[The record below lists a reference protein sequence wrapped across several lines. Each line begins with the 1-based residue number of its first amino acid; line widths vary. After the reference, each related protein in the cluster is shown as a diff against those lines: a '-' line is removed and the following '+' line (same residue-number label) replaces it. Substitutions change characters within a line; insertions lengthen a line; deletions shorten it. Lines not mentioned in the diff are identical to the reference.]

1 MRPVVAS
8 LAAMSPLPDF
18 QTGDVH
24 LLWWPAPEPRP
35 GGRRDWLDSRL
46 REGLA
51 PYAGRPAAEL
61 RFGREPRGRPF
72 LLESAQPALQFNLS
86 DTVGGCL
93 LAVANGLRIGVDLE
107 RADRRM
113 PALRLA
119 RRYFAGSE
127 FDALSALPEHVRE
140 RAFLHAWTA
149 KEAACKATGSGLRDR
164 LNAWEFEIDPVGSDP
179 RLRAGPA
186 EAGDAR
192 SWRFLRLQPAPGYT
206 AVLASAGPIQRLRM
220 RALDRPD
227 GRDQGA

>member
-1 MRPVVAS
+1 
-8 LAAMSPLPDF
+8 MSPLPDF
-18 QTGDVH
+18 HAGDVH

-35 GGRRDWLDSRL
+35 GGRDWLDARL
-46 REGLA
+46 REALA
-51 PYAGRPAAEL
+51 PYAGLPAAAL

-72 LLESAQPALQFNLS
+72 LLESTLPALQFSLS

-93 LAVANGLRIGVDLE
+93 LALANGLRIGVDLE

-119 RRYFAGSE
+119 RRYFAASE

-164 LNAWEFEIDPVGSDP
+164 LDAWVFAIDPDGVEP
-179 RLRAGPA
+179 RLKAAPA
-186 EAGDAR
+186 EAGDA
-192 SWRFLRLQPAPGYT
+192 SAWCFLRLQPAPGYT
-206 AVLASAGPIQRLRM
+206 AVLASPAPIQRPRM
-220 RALDRPD
+220 RAMDRPH
-227 GRDQGA
+227 GWDQGA

>member
-18 QTGDVH
+18 QAGDVH

-35 GGRRDWLDSRL
+35 GGRRDWLDARL

-51 PYAGRPAAEL
+51 PYAGRPAAAL

-72 LLESAQPALQFNLS
+72 LLESALPALQFSLS

-119 RRYFAGSE
+119 RRYFAASE
-127 FDALSALPEHVRE
+127 FEALSALPEQLRE
-140 RAFLHAWTA
+140 RAFVHTWTA

-164 LNAWEFEIDPVGSDP
+164 LNAWVFDIDPAGIEP
-179 RLRAGPA
+179 RLLAAPT
-186 EAGDAR
+186 EAGDAAA
-192 SWRFLRLQPAPGYT
+192 WCFLRVQPAPGYT
-206 AVLASAGPIQRLRM
+206 AVLASPS
-220 RALDRPD
+220 RP
-227 GRDQGA
+227 GRVRCAARD